1 MSTINRAKLSVII
14 KDRMDGVVSKNSIS
28 DAISIICDIMT
39 EKLIEGEAISINNF
53 GTLDTYTH
61 HGHDGLDISTGE
73 IQYVEPFMRVK
84 FIPHNNLMILFNR
97 KKSEFKKEKEVDVTN
112 RNQTNSEAI

>member
-14 KDRMDGVVSKNSIS
+14 KDRMDGVVSKNSIN

-39 EKLIEGEAISINNF
+39 EKLIDGEAISINNF
-53 GTLDTYTH
+53 GTLDTYTY

-73 IQYVEPFMRVK
+73 IQYVEPFIHVR
-84 FIPHNNLMILFNR
+84 FIPHHNLMVLFNR
-97 KKSEFKKEKEVDVTN
+97 KKLEFKKREK
-112 RNQTNSEAI
+112 